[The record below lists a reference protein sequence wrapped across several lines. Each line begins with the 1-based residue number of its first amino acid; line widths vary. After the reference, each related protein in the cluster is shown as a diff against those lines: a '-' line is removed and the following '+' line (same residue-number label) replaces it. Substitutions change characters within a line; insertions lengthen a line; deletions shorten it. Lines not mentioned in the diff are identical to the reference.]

1 LASSC
6 WASDIP
12 VVPVAPVVDELVE
25 LVVVD
30 VVPLGLDDVVPD
42 TEVVVDA
49 ATGGTYAA
57 PPELTTALLF
67 AVPAFAFAFVASAA
81 GALAAPMPVTAKT
94 TQIPRI
100 RTQIPLSS
108 ACGVS

>member
-1 LASSC
+1 VLASSC

-30 VVPLGLDDVVPD
+30 VALPVLVDVVVPE
-42 TEVVVDA
+42 TEVAVDV
-49 ATGGTYAA
+49 GTA

-67 AVPAFAFAFVASAA
+67 AVPVFALAFVASAA
-81 GALAAPMPVTAKT
+81 GAFAAPMPVTAKT